1 MNYQEENPG
10 IAFSKVKIILLLSLY
25 FRLIKVGGANQ
36 VALMIYSESS
46 QYSKKSFQSFLD
58 FGIENWCAIKCID
71 FLKDYFDVY
80 NTTES

>member
-58 FGIENWCAIKCID
+58 SGIENWCAIKCID

>member
-25 FRLIKVGGANQ
+25 FRLIKVGEANQ

-46 QYSKKSFQSFLD
+46 Q
-58 FGIENWCAIKCID
+58 
-71 FLKDYFDVY
+71 
-80 NTTES
+80 